1 MLATMDERKLAE
13 MAKFA
18 RKSADEAQTKVEEE
32 IKKKYF
38 VE

>member
-1 MLATMDERKLAE
+1 MEDRKLAE

-18 RKSADEAQTKVEEE
+18 RKSADVAQTMVEEE